1 MQAEIVRFVPSN
13 LKVIDAA
20 LKLAEIRTGKDVFY
34 ELGSGDGRGVIGAV
48 QPPYN
53 AKKAVGFETKPFLVE
68 LSSDYVRQRNLQDKV
83 EIRNQDFQES
93 NLSEADVV
101 YMYIGEVPTEKVRP
115 KLEDELK
122 LSSRVVSHCYE
133 VVGWKPSKT
142 VEVVAPKGDKGPL
155 TFRRIYLY
163 RMDEIY

>member
-13 LKVIDAA
+13 LKVIEAA
-20 LKLAEIRTGKDVFY
+20 LKLAEIKAGKDVFY

-68 LSSDYVRQRNLQDKV
+68 LSSDYVRQLNLQDKV

-93 NLSEADVV
+93 DLSEADAV
-101 YMYIGEVPTEKVRP
+101 YMYIGEIPTEKARP
-115 KLEDELK
+115 KLEKELK
-122 LSSRVVSHCYE
+122 PSSRVVSHCYE

-142 VEVVAPKGDKGPL
+142 VEVIAPKGDRGPL
-155 TFRRIYLY
+155 TSRPLFMY
-163 RMDEIY
+163 RMNEI